1 MKWSLQELKNF
12 YRKPL
17 NFEEQADASGVLE
30 KDPEIRSISPVHVK
44 GHADVNQQKAT
55 FYMTIEGKMVLPCA
69 NTLADVEFPFSVKT
83 TEIFMLNPD
92 YPAVGDE
99 DNLHK
104 VDGHYVDLIPII
116 EEHILLEKPLKI
128 TAVGVDEGP
137 APTTGKGWQRI
148 TEEDRNNRVDPRLA
162 GLAKFFDQNENK

>member
-1 MKWSLQELKNF
+1 
-12 YRKPL
+12 
-17 NFEEQADASGVLE
+17 
-30 KDPEIRSISPVHVK
+30 
-44 GHADVNQQKAT
+44 
-55 FYMTIEGKMVLPCA
+55 MTIEGKMVLPCA

-83 TEIFMLNPD
+83 TEIFVLNPD

-104 VDGHYVDLIPII
+104 VDGHYLDLLPIV

-137 APTTGKGWQRI
+137 APKIGKGWQRI

-162 GLAKFFDQNENK
+162 GLAKFFDQDENK